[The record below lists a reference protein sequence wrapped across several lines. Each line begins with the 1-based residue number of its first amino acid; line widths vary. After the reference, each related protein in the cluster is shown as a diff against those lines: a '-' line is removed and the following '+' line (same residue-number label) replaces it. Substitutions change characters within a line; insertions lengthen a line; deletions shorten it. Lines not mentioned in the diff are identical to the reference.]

1 MSRRKYSIIPVVVLF
16 VVALLSNPAVA
27 QPKRAPYGPVV
38 KAYLTGLDE
47 ELNELEFQLR
57 HREISRADYLLA
69 RQRLAILRRAVERRA
84 AERREDIVPEY
95 QVLAE
100 GELSTLG
107 LSKQYQV
114 EELVDGA
121 ELEGQWKIV
130 EVQFGGERKPTRFFV
145 LERLQGV
152 ETTFGGNVVRESKL
166 GNSVDPRD
174 VIETI
179 VVREKTAPVAAPQTP
194 AISNNQ
200 MAADERASVETK
212 NEPNEATAPKSRWQS
227 PRILHIYLPEYTG
240 KAREKKIEGEVVVR
254 ALFQRNGKIKN
265 PKVEKGLGFGLDD
278 RAVEAV
284 KRIGFFPAQL
294 DGQEVDAQT
303 RIVFNFKL
311 EKVSVYV
318 GAAELSP
325 LAKEIGNGE
334 KF

>member
-1 MSRRKYSIIPVVVLF
+1 MSGRKYSIIPFVVLF
-16 VVALLSNPAVA
+16 VVALLSNPVVA

-47 ELNELEFQLR
+47 ELSELEFQLR

-100 GELSTLG
+100 GELGTLG
-107 LSKQYQV
+107 LSKQYKV
-114 EELVDGA
+114 EELVDGS
-121 ELEGQWKIV
+121 ELEGQWKVV
-130 EVQFGGERKPTRFFV
+130 EVQFGGERKLTRFFV
-145 LERLQGV
+145 LERLEGL
-152 ETTFGGNVVRESKL
+152 ETTSGGSVVRESKL

-174 VIETI
+174 VVETI
-179 VVREKTAPVAAPQTP
+179 VVREKPAPVAAPQTP
-194 AISNNQ
+194 ALSNSQ
-200 MAADERASVETK
+200 ATTGDPALVETK
-212 NEPNEATAPKSRWQS
+212 NEPIAQKPRLQS

-240 KAREKKIEGEVVVR
+240 KAREKKVEGEVVVR

-265 PKVEKGLGFGLDD
+265 TKVEKGLGFGLDE

-284 KRIGFFPAQL
+284 KRIGFFPAQF
-294 DGQEVDAQT
+294 DGREVDAQT

-325 LAKEIGNGE
+325 LAKETGNGE

>member
-1 MSRRKYSIIPVVVLF
+1 MSRRRYSIISVVVLF
-16 VVALLSNPAVA
+16 VVALLSNPIAA

-57 HREISRADYLLA
+57 HREIRRADYLLA
-69 RQRLAILRRAVERRA
+69 RQRLAILRRAVERHA

-100 GELSTLG
+100 GELGTLG
-107 LSKQYQV
+107 LSKQYKV
-114 EELVDGA
+114 EELVDGT

-130 EVQFGGERKPTRFFV
+130 EVQFGGERQLTRFFV
-145 LERLQGV
+145 LERLQRG
-152 ETTFGGNVVRESKL
+152 ETTVGGSVVRESKL

-174 VIETI
+174 VVETI
-179 VVREKTAPVAAPQTP
+179 VVRERAEPVATPQAP
-194 AISNNQ
+194 ASSNNQ
-200 MAADERASVETK
+200 ATTDRSALIETK
-212 NEPNEATAPKSRWQS
+212 TEMDEAVTQKPRLQS

-240 KAREKKIEGEVVVR
+240 KAREKKVEGEVVVR

-265 PKVEKGLGFGLDD
+265 AKVEKGLGFGLDD

-294 DGQEVDAQT
+294 DGKEVDAQA

-325 LAKEIGNGE
+325 LAKENGNGE
-334 KF
+334 RN

>member
-1 MSRRKYSIIPVVVLF
+1 MSGRKYSIISVVVLF
-16 VVALLSNPAVA
+16 VVALLSNPIAA
-27 QPKRAPYGPVV
+27 QPQRAPYGPVV

-69 RQRLAILRRAVERRA
+69 RQRLAILRGAVERHA

-100 GELSTLG
+100 GELNTLG
-107 LSKQYQV
+107 LSKQYKV

-130 EVQFGGERKPTRFFV
+130 EVQFGGERKLTRFFV
-145 LERLQGV
+145 LERLQRA
-152 ETTFGGNVVRESKL
+152 ETTIGGSVVGESRL
-166 GNSVDPRD
+166 GKSIDPRD

-194 AISNNQ
+194 ASSNNQ
-200 MAADERASVETK
+200 TTADEPAPVETK
-212 NEPNEATAPKSRWQS
+212 NAPNEAIAPKPRLQS
-227 PRILHIYLPEYTG
+227 PRLLHVYLPEYTG

-265 PKVEKGLGFGLDD
+265 AKVEKGLGFGLDN

-284 KRIGFFPAQL
+284 KRIGFFPAQF
-294 DGQEVDAQT
+294 DGKEVDAQA
-303 RIVFNFKL
+303 RIVFNFRL

-325 LAKEIGNGE
+325 LAKENGNGE

>member
-1 MSRRKYSIIPVVVLF
+1 LF
-16 VVALLSNPAVA
+16 VVALLSNPVVA
-27 QPKRAPYGPVV
+27 QSKRASYGPVV

-69 RQRLAILRRAVERRA
+69 RQRLAILRRSVERHA
-84 AERREDIVPEY
+84 AKRREDIVPEY

-100 GELSTLG
+100 GELGMLG
-107 LSKQYQV
+107 LSKQYKV

-130 EVQFGGERKPTRFFV
+130 EVQFGGERKLTRFFV
-145 LERLQGV
+145 LERLQGG
-152 ETTFGGNVVRESKL
+152 ETTFGGSVARESRL
-166 GNSVDPRD
+166 GKTVDPRD

-179 VVREKTAPVAAPQTP
+179 VVREEAAPVAAPQTP
-194 AISNNQ
+194 ASSNNQ
-200 MAADERASVETK
+200 ATTDESTPVETK
-212 NEPNEATAPKSRWQS
+212 NEPNDSIEQKSRLQG
-227 PRILHIYLPEYTG
+227 PRILHVYLPEYTA
-240 KAREKKIEGEVVVR
+240 KAREKKVEGEVVVR

-265 PKVEKGLGFGLDD
+265 AKVEKGLGFGLDD

-294 DGQEVDAQT
+294 DGKEVDAQT

-318 GAAELSP
+318 GAAESSP
-325 LAKEIGNGE
+325 LVKENGNGE
-334 KF
+334 RF

>member
-1 MSRRKYSIIPVVVLF
+1 MSGREYSIISVVVLF
-16 VVALLSNPAVA
+16 VVALLSPPVVA
-27 QPKRAPYGPVV
+27 QPRRAPYGPVV

-100 GELSTLG
+100 GELGTLG
-107 LSKQYQV
+107 LSKQYKV
-114 EELVDGA
+114 EELVDGT
-121 ELEGQWKIV
+121 ELEGQWKII
-130 EVQFGGERKPTRFFV
+130 EVQFGGERKLTRFFV
-145 LERLQGV
+145 LERLQRA
-152 ETTFGGNVVRESKL
+152 EAAFGGSVVRENRL
-166 GNSVDPRD
+166 GKTADPRD
-174 VIETI
+174 VVETI
-179 VVREKTAPVAAPQTP
+179 VVREKTAPVAAPRTP
-194 AISNNQ
+194 ASSDNQ
-200 MAADERASVETK
+200 ATTDQRAPAETK
-212 NEPNEATAPKSRWQS
+212 NELGETIAQKPRLQS

-265 PKVEKGLGFGLDD
+265 AKVEKGLGFGLDE

-294 DGQEVDAQT
+294 DGKEVDAQT
-303 RIVFNFKL
+303 RIIFNFKL

-318 GAAELSP
+318 GAAELS
-325 LAKEIGNGE
+325 LLEKEIGNGE

>member
-1 MSRRKYSIIPVVVLF
+1 MSKRKYSIISVVVLF
-16 VVALLSNPAVA
+16 VVALLSNQAVA

-84 AERREDIVPEY
+84 TERREDAVPEY

-100 GELSTLG
+100 GELGTLG
-107 LSKQYQV
+107 LSKQYKV

-121 ELEGQWKIV
+121 ELDGQWKIV
-130 EVQFGGERKPTRFFV
+130 EVQFGGEPKLTRFFV
-145 LERLQGV
+145 LERLREV
-152 ETTFGGNVVRESKL
+152 EMTFDGNVARESRL
-166 GNSVDPRD
+166 GKTVDPRD

-179 VVREKTAPVAAPQTP
+179 VVRDKTPPVATPQTP
-194 AISNNQ
+194 ASSDNQ
-200 MAADERASVETK
+200 ATTDRRAPAETK
-212 NEPNEATAPKSRWQS
+212 NELDEAIAQKSRLQS
-227 PRILHIYLPEYTG
+227 PRLLHIYLPEYTG

-265 PKVEKGLGFGLDD
+265 AKVEKGLGFGLDD

-284 KRIGFFPAQL
+284 KRIGFFPAQF
-294 DGQEVDAQT
+294 DGKEVDAQT

-325 LAKEIGNGE
+325 LAKESGNGE
-334 KF
+334 RN

>member
-1 MSRRKYSIIPVVVLF
+1 MSRRTYSIIPVIVLF
-16 VVALLSNPAVA
+16 VVALLSNPVVA

-47 ELNELEFQLR
+47 ELSELEFQLR
-57 HREISRADYLLA
+57 HQEISRADYLLA

-100 GELSTLG
+100 GELGTLG
-107 LSKQYQV
+107 LSQQYQV

-130 EVQFGGERKPTRFFV
+130 EVQFGGERKLTRFFV
-145 LERLQGV
+145 LERLQRG
-152 ETTFGGNVVRESKL
+152 ETTFGGSVVRESKL

-179 VVREKTAPVAAPQTP
+179 VVREKTAPVVAPQTP
-194 AISNNQ
+194 ALSNNQ
-200 MAADERASVETK
+200 TTTDNLTSVETK
-212 NEPNEATAPKSRWQS
+212 NEPNEAIAPKSQLRS

-240 KAREKKIEGEVVVR
+240 KAREKRIEGEVVVR

-265 PKVEKGLGFGLDD
+265 TKVEKGLGFGLDD

-294 DGQEVDAQT
+294 DGKEVDAQT
-303 RIVFNFKL
+303 RIIFNFKL

-325 LAKEIGNGE
+325 LAKEVGNGE
-334 KF
+334 RF

>member
-1 MSRRKYSIIPVVVLF
+1 MSRRKYSIILVVVLF
-16 VVALLSNPAVA
+16 VVALFSDQAVA
-27 QPKRAPYGPVV
+27 QSKRAPYGPVV

-57 HREISRADYLLA
+57 HREINRADYLLA
-69 RQRLAILRRAVERRA
+69 RQRLAILRRAVERHA

-100 GELSTLG
+100 GELGTLG
-107 LSKQYQV
+107 LSKQYKV

-121 ELEGQWKIV
+121 DLEGQWKIV
-130 EVQFGGERKPTRFFV
+130 EVQFGGERRLTRFFV
-145 LERLQGV
+145 LERLQGA
-152 ETTFGGNVVRESKL
+152 ETTFGGNVTRESRL
-166 GNSVDPRD
+166 GKTVDPRD

-179 VVREKTAPVAAPQTP
+179 VVRGKTAPVATPQTP
-194 AISNNQ
+194 ASLNNQ
-200 MAADERASVETK
+200 AAVDDPAPVETK
-212 NEPNEATAPKSRWQS
+212 NEPNEAIAPKSRWQG
-227 PRILHIYLPEYTG
+227 PRLLHVYLPEYTA
-240 KAREKKIEGEVVVR
+240 KAREKKVEGEVVVR

-265 PKVEKGLGFGLDD
+265 AKIEKGLGFGLDE

-294 DGQEVDAQT
+294 DGKEVDAQT

-318 GAAELSP
+318 GAAEGN
-325 LAKEIGNGE
+325 GNGE